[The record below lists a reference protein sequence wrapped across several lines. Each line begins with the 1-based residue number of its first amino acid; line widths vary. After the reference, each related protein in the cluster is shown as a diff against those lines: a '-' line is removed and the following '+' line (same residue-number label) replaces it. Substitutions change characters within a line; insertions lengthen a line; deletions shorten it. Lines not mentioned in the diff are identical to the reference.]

1 MKVLILS
8 CNTGGGH
15 NAAASALKES
25 LNFYHHEA
33 EVLDLM
39 SLGRKHTSALVGG
52 AYVKLVSVF
61 PAGFG
66 ALYQLGELVR
76 KFPWKSPVYYANAR
90 LGNALADYIDQ
101 NHFNAVVT
109 THLYPAETLTWMK
122 QKGRL
127 TIPCVA
133 VATDYACIPF
143 WEETNCD
150 YYVVPHKD
158 LIPEFA
164 SCGIP
169 EEKLLPLGIPVRP
182 AFARPASK
190 EDVRRHLGL
199 PENAPLFLVMSGSM
213 GFGKVHLLAHELVS
227 RLENGE
233 QAVIICGN
241 NKKRMRS
248 LRLQF
253 HKNPNVHII
262 GFTRHVAEYMAA
274 ADVLFTKPGGL
285 SSTEA
290 AVRRVPLV
298 HTDPIPGCETKNRAF
313 FVSRGMS
320 VTGAHQK
327 ELAEA
332 GISLACD
339 DARQIAM
346 RDAQHQN
353 SHPQAGTSITHL
365 LEKLVSEKLLM
376 MLTAYLFYSFFG
388 YLSGSVLYSYL
399 IPKYFCHVD
408 VRTVNEDQNPGA
420 FNAFSVAGLRIG
432 LLCVLCDIGKGFL
445 PVFLAAHSSAVSMSS
460 WIFALILLAPVAG
473 HAWPFL
479 QPAKGGKAISVS
491 FGVLLG
497 LLPDL
502 RPALL
507 LAAFYLTFSLILIIQ
522 PHNLRSIVSFSGF
535 AVAAQI
541 SRFLPSVRLGSLL
554 VSLVV
559 CFRHLFSLREHE
571 TENAAF
577 TIQSLSAKIRKKQ
590 KKE

>member
-274 ADVLFTKPGGL
+274 ADGLFTKPGGL

-332 GISLACD
+332 GISLAHD
-339 DARQIAM
+339 GARQIAM
-346 RDAQHQN
+346 RDAQRKN

-365 LEKLVSEKLLM
+365 LEKLVSE
-376 MLTAYLFYSFFG
+376 
-388 YLSGSVLYSYL
+388 
-399 IPKYFCHVD
+399 
-408 VRTVNEDQNPGA
+408 
-420 FNAFSVAGLRIG
+420 
-432 LLCVLCDIGKGFL
+432 
-445 PVFLAAHSSAVSMSS
+445 
-460 WIFALILLAPVAG
+460 
-473 HAWPFL
+473 
-479 QPAKGGKAISVS
+479 
-491 FGVLLG
+491 
-497 LLPDL
+497 
-502 RPALL
+502 
-507 LAAFYLTFSLILIIQ
+507 
-522 PHNLRSIVSFSGF
+522 
-535 AVAAQI
+535 
-541 SRFLPSVRLGSLL
+541 
-554 VSLVV
+554 
-559 CFRHLFSLREHE
+559 
-571 TENAAF
+571 
-577 TIQSLSAKIRKKQ
+577 
-590 KKE
+590 